1 MKRILIFTMPVMLF
15 VIMALEVPPSVA
27 AKPQNAIET
36 SNGMPSGDHETLLI
50 HGKKDGH
57 LAGSLLFREH

>member
-1 MKRILIFTMPVMLF
+1 MLF
-15 VIMALEVPPSVA
+15 VILALGVPPSVA

-36 SNGMPSGDHETLLI
+36 SNGMPRGDHETLLI